1 MAESIDKGSS
11 SRPSTGE
18 AGRAPGGTSPSD
30 ESALI
35 TERGRTRIADT
46 VVAKIAGIATREI
59 SGVHSLGGGAARAVA
74 AIRERIPGATS
85 NQSQGVDVEVGETQA
100 AVDIDIVADYG
111 VRLADLA
118 AAIRQNVIRAIETM
132 TGLDVTE
139 VNVSI
144 NDVYVDEGDPDQ
156 GDASRVDGA
165 RDHV

>member
-1 MAESIDKGSS
+1 MAESPDKGPSGQP
-11 SRPSTGE
+11 SRSV
-18 AGRAPGGTSPSD
+18 AGPAVGGTLPAD
-30 ESALI
+30 ESALL
-35 TERGRTRIADT
+35 TERGHTRIAET
-46 VVAKIAGIATREI
+46 VVAKVAGIATREI

-132 TGLDVTE
+132 TALDVTE
-139 VNVSI
+139 VNVNI
-144 NDVYVDEGDPDQ
+144 NDVYVEEPDSDQ
-156 GDASRVDGA
+156 GDGPSRVD
-165 RDHV
+165 

>member
-1 MAESIDKGSS
+1 MAESPDKGSS
-11 SRPSTGE
+11 SRPSIGE
-18 AGRAPGGTSPSD
+18 AGRAPGETSPSG
-30 ESALI
+30 ESSLV

-46 VVAKIAGIATREI
+46 VVAKVAGIATREI

-74 AIRERIPGATS
+74 AIRERIPGATT

-132 TGLDVTE
+132 TALDVTE

-144 NDVYVDEGDPDQ
+144 NDVYVDEGDADQ
-156 GDASRVDGA
+156 GDASRVQ
-165 RDHV
+165 

>member
-156 GDASRVDGA
+156 GDASRVD
-165 RDHV
+165 

>member
-1 MAESIDKGSS
+1 MAESPDKGSS
-11 SRPSTGE
+11 SSQSMSV
-18 AGRAPGGTSPSD
+18 AGRAHGETSPSG
-30 ESALI
+30 ESSLV

-46 VVAKIAGIATREI
+46 VVAKVAGIATREI

-156 GDASRVDGA
+156 GDASRVD
-165 RDHV
+165 

>member
-1 MAESIDKGSS
+1 MAGSPDKGSS
-11 SRPSTGE
+11 SGQSMSV
-18 AGRAPGGTSPSD
+18 AGRAPGETSPSG
-30 ESALI
+30 ESSLV

-46 VVAKIAGIATREI
+46 VVAKVAGIATREI

-74 AIRERIPGATS
+74 AIRERIPGATT

-132 TGLDVTE
+132 TALDVTE

-144 NDVYVDEGDPDQ
+144 NDVYVDEGDADQ
-156 GDASRVDGA
+156 GDASRVQ
-165 RDHV
+165 

>member
-1 MAESIDKGSS
+1 MTESLDKGSS
-11 SRPSTGE
+11 SRPSIGE
-18 AGRAPGGTSPSD
+18 AGQAPGEASPSD
-30 ESALI
+30 KSPLL

-46 VVAKIAGIATREI
+46 VVAKVAGIATREI

-74 AIRERIPGATS
+74 AIRERIPGATT

-118 AAIRQNVIRAIETM
+118 AAIRQNVIRTIETM
-132 TGLDVTE
+132 TALDVTE

-144 NDVYVDEGDPDQ
+144 NDVYVEEPDSDQ
-156 GDASRVDGA
+156 GDASRVQ
-165 RDHV
+165 